1 MPRRKFDS
9 PIGSTIQIW
18 VVTRHQYGI
27 SALASQ
33 TSFGGETNDSVAK
46 CWLFSQA
53 SMVSVKTESRNRRGS
68 FPKSSKRIHIE
79 SATEYYFKVCTYPLL
94 CSKSHKWKR
103 MSITRG
109 VICENTCKSKRLPMY
124 AVFLFNNL
132 MFKTTLKVSDL
143 TVALSILYAAVA
155 LKVYMYVLIFFS
167 TNTSLFQLFKHS
179 IYYDNQ
185 IQSINCTLCWKA
197 ACSLTVS
204 IGHRHVWMA
213 GQVKEK
219 INSFSI
225 WNEFKSKILLN
236 KFMLLVLPIIF
247 KTIMKRHD

>member
-1 MPRRKFDS
+1 MIIAWENSRHLATLPLVS
-9 PIGSTIQIW
+9 PPNDVWETSAEIPYWWRVTTQDLGSASDWSCRVENLIQPIASTIQIW

-53 SMVSVKTESRNRRGS
+53 SMVSVKTESRNRRAS

-94 CSKSHKWKR
+94 CSKSHKWKT

-132 MFKTTLKVSDL
+132 MFKTTLKVSGWL
-143 TVALSILYAAVA
+143 CQY
-155 LKVYMYVLIFFS
+155 YM
-167 TNTSLFQLFKHS
+167 QL
-179 IYYDNQ
+179 
-185 IQSINCTLCWKA
+185 
-197 ACSLTVS
+197 
-204 IGHRHVWMA
+204 
-213 GQVKEK
+213 
-219 INSFSI
+219 
-225 WNEFKSKILLN
+225 
-236 KFMLLVLPIIF
+236 
-247 KTIMKRHD
+247 

>member
-1 MPRRKFDS
+1 M
-9 PIGSTIQIW
+9 
-18 VVTRHQYGI
+18 TRHQYGI

-68 FPKSSKRIHIE
+68 FPESSKRIHIE

-132 MFKTTLKVSDL
+132 MFKTTVKVSDPR
-143 TVALSILYAAVA
+143 VALSILYAAVA

-167 TNTSLFQLFKHS
+167 TNTSLFQLFK
-179 IYYDNQ
+179 
-185 IQSINCTLCWKA
+185 QSL
-197 ACSLTVS
+197 
-204 IGHRHVWMA
+204 H
-213 GQVKEK
+213 
-219 INSFSI
+219 
-225 WNEFKSKILLN
+225 LL
-236 KFMLLVLPIIF
+236 
-247 KTIMKRHD
+247 